1 MRKPS
6 LNTLGIA
13 FLLAAGILLAVAF
26 TTGFTSADA
35 PLVEVFPIRTG
46 ILDQKQPDVSGD
58 IVVYRGASEGRIK
71 GYNLTTSTDFI
82 ICEAEGAQEYPKIS
96 GDIVVWQDNR
106 NGGYDDFDIYGY
118 NLSSATEF
126 PICTNLSEQRHPD
139 VSGDIVVW
147 QHLHHYN
154 IYHNNSSSSASRYD
168 IHGYDLTTST
178 EFIICNNSSD
188 QLYPAISGDVVVWQ
202 DARSGLDDWDIYG
215 YNLTTSTDF
224 IICNNSSDQL
234 YPAISGDVVVWQDYR
249 PYKINSSSSS
259 SRYDIHGYDLTT
271 STEFIIC
278 NNSSSQTAP
287 AISGDIVVWVD
298 ERNGNYD
305 IYGYN
310 LSSSTEFPICTQSF
324 HQWRPAVSGDVVVW
338 QAGYG
343 GDIYGARLWWYAATA
358 TASATPTATPTGGDA
373 CAAGDANGD
382 GEISAGDITKV
393 ERIILGLDEETP
405 CADANED
412 GTVNASDIGVIEYMI
427 LEIWPWN
434 VVHLEMYDEDGLND
448 GTVGKYTNF
457 TVVVYITYVEDLAS
471 AQYDIIYDP
480 EVIEVTGVTG
490 GRMQEGS
497 TFYDVDIV
505 AWGLIPPATQGRVRI
520 INTIPGASGVSG
532 SGYLA
537 KLHFYVNTSQCL
549 SSDIDFFVGNSTLN
563 LFDSGTN
570 PIPGVTWVNTSMD
583 VFPCDD
589 F

>member
-154 IYHNNSSSSASRYD
+154 IYHNNSSSSA
-168 IHGYDLTTST
+168 
-178 EFIICNNSSD
+178 
-188 QLYPAISGDVVVWQ
+188 
-202 DARSGLDDWDIYG
+202 
-215 YNLTTSTDF
+215 
-224 IICNNSSDQL
+224 
-234 YPAISGDVVVWQDYR
+234 
-249 PYKINSSSSS
+249 